1 LKTTRPPA
9 TFSSVSNLDRQVFK
23 TVAARWLALAGS
35 SSLAFALLGLGK
47 PRVETTDPSVN
58 ATPAVTPASQD
69 TAFFA
74 GGCFWGI
81 EGVFEHVKGVK
92 SAVSGYSGGS
102 TKSPT
107 YEEVSEGNTGHAES
121 VQVIYDPSKV
131 TYQQLLEVF
140 FAVHDPTLLNRQGP
154 DVGTQYRSAVFYRDA
169 DQKHAAETYVAEL
182 ARKNVY
188 PRPIVTAIE
197 PFKAFY
203 PAEDY
208 HHGYMAKHPDQS
220 YIVYND
226 APKVEHLKQHFPALY
241 RNP

>member
-1 LKTTRPPA
+1 
-9 TFSSVSNLDRQVFK
+9 LDRQVFK
-23 TVAARWLALAGS
+23 TAAARWLALAGS
-35 SSLAFALLGLGK
+35 SSLALALVGLGK
-47 PRVETTDPSVN
+47 PRVETADRSVN
-58 ATPAVTPASQD
+58 ATPSRHSSQS
-69 TAFFA
+69 
-74 GGCFWGI
+74 GHRRLRRGCFWGI

-121 VQVIYDPSKV
+121 VEVIYDPSKV

-154 DVGTQYRSAVFYRDA
+154 DVGTQYRSAVFYRNA
-169 DQKHAAETYVAEL
+169 DQKQAAETYVAEL
-182 ARKNVY
+182 AGKKVY
-188 PRPIVTAIE
+188 SRPIVTAIE

-208 HHGYMAKHPDQS
+208 HQGYMAKHPDQP
-220 YIVYND
+220 YIAYND
-226 APKVEHLKQHFPALY
+226 APKVEQLKQQFPALY

>member
-1 LKTTRPPA
+1 MKTTQPPA
-9 TFSSVSNLDRQVFK
+9 TFNSVSNLDRQVFK
-23 TVAARWLALAGS
+23 TVAARWLAVAGS
-35 SSLAFALLGLGK
+35 SSLALALLGLGK
-47 PRVETTDPSVN
+47 PRIEVAPVSPPDLAEVIS
-58 ATPAVTPASQD
+58 ASAD
-69 TAFFA
+69 TAVFA

-107 YEEVSEGNTGHAES
+107 YEQVSEGNTGHAES
-121 VQVIYDPSKV
+121 VEVIYDPSKV

-154 DVGTQYRSAVFYRDA
+154 DVGTQYRSAVFYRSA
-169 DQKHAAETYVAEL
+169 DQKQAAETYVAEL
-182 ARKNVY
+182 ASKKVY
-188 PRPIVTAIE
+188 SRPIVTAVE

-208 HHGYMAKHPDQS
+208 HQGYMAKHPDQP
-220 YIVYND
+220 YIAYND
-226 APKVEHLKQHFPALY
+226 APKVEHLKQQFPALY